1 MEADDFLAYQMDIGW
16 PELLELLRIIQITNR
31 SQVVGKGIE
40 PYIDNMLVINR
51 HRNTPVKGG
60 TGNAE
65 ILHALIDEINHFVA
79 TGYWLYKVRIFLDI
93 LQQAVCVFANLEE
106 ICFLRN
112 LLDST
117 VAIWAA
123 AIFIQLM
130 LSPVAF
136 AWSAVKASVG
146 TFVNIPLGVN
156 AAEDFLHNLLVTLFR
171 GADKIIIGD
180 IQQLPQVLE
189 TSHDRVY
196 VFNRGNALLLSLLLN
211 LLAVLVTAGKEENIL
226 PCQTV
231 EAGYRVGNGGAVSVA
246 DVQLGTR
253 VINWGSDIEAFFIQ
267 N

>member
-40 PYIDNMLVINR
+40 PYIYNMLVINR

-60 TGNAE
+60 TGDAE
-65 ILHALIDEINHFVA
+65 ILHALIDEINHLVA
-79 TGYWLYKVRIFLDI
+79 AGYWLDKIRIFLNV

-106 ICFLRN
+106 ICLLRN

-117 VAIWAA
+117 MTIWAA

-146 TFVNIPLGVN
+146 AFVNITLGVN

-189 TSHDRVY
+189 SCHDRVY

-211 LLAVLVTAGKEENIL
+211 LLAVLVAASQEENIL

-231 EAGYRVGNGGAVSVA
+231 ETGYRVGNGGAVSVA
-246 DVQLGTR
+246 DMQLGTR